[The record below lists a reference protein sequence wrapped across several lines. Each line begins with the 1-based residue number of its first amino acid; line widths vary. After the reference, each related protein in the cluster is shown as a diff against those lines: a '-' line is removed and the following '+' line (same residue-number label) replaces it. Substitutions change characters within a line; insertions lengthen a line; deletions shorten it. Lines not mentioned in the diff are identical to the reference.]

1 MSSENAPQKINLI
14 LCDLPPGVTQSDIE
28 SFLSP
33 YKSSIESIQIYENN
47 PQKAKATFTDSDLAN
62 KCRHEMK
69 LKKLKNTNIRIMRE
83 ERNFLQKNKD
93 TKNNLY
99 IKNIP
104 NKKDSREIYEFFL
117 QFGDIFSLK
126 VNDNEAGDFPKTALL
141 TYYKE
146 EDAKKCIEQTTNKKI
161 WGSDMEVQYQ
171 KNNDKAHYNNNENLK
186 INISNLPD
194 NFQEQDIIKLCE
206 EFGKI
211 HICNV
216 KQGDKGKYAIVK
228 FTTEQEAKKALEL
241 LNNKEIGDKK

>member
-62 KCRHEMK
+62 KCRHEMN

-146 EDAKKCIEQTTNKKI
+146 EDAKKCMEQTTNKKTFR
-161 WGSDMEVQYQ
+161 
-171 KNNDKAHYNNNENLK
+171 L
-186 INISNLPD
+186 
-194 NFQEQDIIKLCE
+194 
-206 EFGKI
+206 
-211 HICNV
+211 
-216 KQGDKGKYAIVK
+216 
-228 FTTEQEAKKALEL
+228 
-241 LNNKEIGDKK
+241 